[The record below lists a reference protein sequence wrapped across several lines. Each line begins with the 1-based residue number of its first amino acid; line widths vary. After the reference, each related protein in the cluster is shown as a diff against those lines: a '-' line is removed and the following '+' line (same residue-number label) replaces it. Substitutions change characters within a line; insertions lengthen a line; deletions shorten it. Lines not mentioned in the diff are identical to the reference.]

1 MWTFSWQAVTAVTL
15 AGLVWAEPL
24 SAVRLHKEADYQ
36 NKWCQRAGGL
46 TEVVQADK
54 TRVDCLTRNYAIEFD
69 FGSKWAES
77 IGQAL
82 YYSIQTGKKPGIVL
96 ILEKESDYKYWIRL
110 NTVIEHSDLN
120 IRTWIM
126 APKDL

>member
-1 MWTFSWQAVTAVTL
+1 M
-15 AGLVWAEPL
+15 
-24 SAVRLHKEADYQ
+24 K
-36 NKWCQRAGGL
+36 
-46 TEVVQADK
+46 
-54 TRVDCLTRNYAIEFD
+54 FD

-96 ILEKESDYKYWIRL
+96 ILEKESDYKYWIQL